1 MQSTWVPSF
10 RGQPRRVI
18 VVTSVGLAIGLTL
31 AASCTTTSDK
41 RSPDPRPPTKA
52 PAPKSEG
59 EQKHAKAPAK
69 SATNASAV
77 EQLSAEYWE
86 YLMRASPQWAT
97 QSGDHRFDD
106 LLGDTGPKSI
116 AMQQAKE
123 QELLSKARSITG
135 DVSAADQISL
145 ALLIEELERNLEA
158 GQLGFATFDVHQM
171 YGPQA
176 MLPDFM
182 TRQHPMKTK
191 ADVENLIARY
201 RAVPAY
207 LQGHIDNLREGL
219 GKGRVAPRVV
229 VDRVIGQLDRLLAK
243 VALEKSAFGK
253 AVERIPNTLDP
264 AVKAELRAT
273 ILEET
278 QKSVLAGFESY
289 RRFLVDEYQA
299 KARTTVGLGD
309 MPGGKAAYAHLVRR
323 HTTTAMTPDE
333 IHQVGLDEL
342 ARIEAKIAA
351 LAKER
356 GFDGDVPTFLK
367 SLRAERAQYADSREA
382 LLKSFRSALDRAD
395 KALPSAFGRLPKLP
409 YKVEPLDASRER
421 DAPAAYY
428 QPGAPDDG
436 RAGVFAAN
444 LYRFEERPLFNSDV
458 LAFHEAVPGHHLQ
471 IALAQE
477 LDDIP
482 QFRSE
487 SYNTAF
493 VEGWALYSERLS
505 DELGLYHDLESRVGY
520 LGFAAWRASRLVV
533 DTGLHAKGWTRQEAI
548 DFLAAH
554 TTLGKIDVE
563 NEIDRYIAM
572 PGQALAYMIGCLHIL
587 SLREHVRASLGD
599 AFSLPAFHDAVL
611 GEGALPL
618 SVLDAQV
625 TAKLGVPARSPAA
638 QTRGIMAP

>member
-1 MQSTWVPSF
+1 MQRPSLLSPFEFF
-10 RGQPRRVI
+10 RRPI
-18 VVTSVGLAIGLTL
+18 VTSTFGLAASLTL
-31 AASCTTTSDK
+31 AVSCTTTGD
-41 RSPDPRPPTKA
+41 RRTPDPRPATKA
-52 PAPKSEG
+52 PAQTPPAENKD
-59 EQKHAKAPAK
+59 AKATATPAGK
-69 SATNASAV
+69 SRV
-77 EQLSAEYWE
+77 EKLSAEYWD
-86 YLMRASPQWAT
+86 YLMRTSPQWAT

-106 LLGDTGPKSI
+106 RLGDTGPKAI
-116 AMQQAKE
+116 AMQTRQE

-135 DVSAADQISL
+135 DVTAADQVSL

-182 TRQHPMKTK
+182 TRQHPMKTRE
-191 ADVENLIARY
+191 DVEHLLERY

-207 LQGHIDNLREGL
+207 LNGHIDNLRQGL
-219 GKGRVAPRVV
+219 AAGRTAPRVV
-229 VDRVIGQLDRLLAK
+229 VDRVISQLDLMLAK

-253 AVERIPNTLDP
+253 AVERIPASLAP
-264 AVKAELRAT
+264 EVKEELRAK
-273 ILEET
+273 ILHET
-278 QKSVLAGFESY
+278 QHSVLAGFESY
-289 RRFLVDEYQA
+289 RRFLVDEYRA
-299 KARTTVGLGD
+299 KARTTVGLGE

-367 SLRAERAQYADSREA
+367 TLRAERAQYAESRED
-382 LLKSFRSALDRAD
+382 LLASFRSALDRAD

-428 QPGAPDDG
+428 QPGSPDDG

-477 LDDIP
+477 LEGIP
-482 QFRSE
+482 QFRAE

-533 DTGLHAKGWTRQEAI
+533 DTGLHAKGWSRQKAI

-587 SLREHVRASLGD
+587 SLRDHVKAHMGD
-599 AFSLPAFHDAVL
+599 RFSLPAFHDAVL

-625 TAKLGVPARSPAA
+625 TAKLGVPARTPEA
-638 QTRGIMAP
+638 QTRGIVAP